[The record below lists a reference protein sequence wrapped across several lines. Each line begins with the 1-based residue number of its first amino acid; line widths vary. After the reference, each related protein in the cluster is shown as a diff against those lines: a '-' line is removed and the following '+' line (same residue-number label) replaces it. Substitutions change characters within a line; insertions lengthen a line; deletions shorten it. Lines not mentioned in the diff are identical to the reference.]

1 MLTISL
7 EKLAFIITKAREF
20 DVEVPPVDEDSGSNP
35 SDDADRDVLESISD
49 NPTYQE
55 LVDALN
61 SLNDPE
67 RIELLALTWVGRGD
81 YSREEWLE
89 ALEEASRIHD
99 EKETDYL
106 IGTPLLADY
115 LKEGLSQ
122 LGYSVEDF
130 EGRATVI
137 RERRIL
143 WDYCADNLRC
153 YSASSTTAIAEGPHY
168 SKPGR
173 GAGYSGKNG
182 YRACAAAVP
191 AKDGHGS
198 FWEEGGRWLITS

>member
-7 EKLAFIITKAREF
+7 EKLAFIVTKAREF
-20 DVEVPPVDEDSGSNP
+20 DVEVPSVDEDSGSNP
-35 SDDADRDVLESISD
+35 TDDADRDALESTGD
-49 NPTYQE
+49 NPNYQE

-61 SLNDPE
+61 SLNDSE

-115 LKEGLSQ
+115 LEEGLSQ
-122 LGYSVEDF
+122 LGYSIEDF
-130 EGRATVI
+130 EIGR
-137 RERRIL
+137 L
-143 WDYCADNLRC
+143 
-153 YSASSTTAIAEGPHY
+153 
-168 SKPGR
+168 
-173 GAGYSGKNG
+173 
-182 YRACAAAVP
+182 
-191 AKDGHGS
+191 
-198 FWEEGGRWLITS
+198 